1 MTIKD
6 AERFYKI
13 YNGYT
18 FQMGREE
25 PAKYDAFRELK
36 IPDDMLREW
45 DLDLIAQG
53 FEHLW
58 DEEKNVW
65 SRQGDLLEVIKRF
78 GKGAGVYVDPLL
90 QEMEKM
96 DRLNKQN
103 RILIIENMSG
113 RDREYKSGGVYFIC
127 TNTDQAEHMNE
138 VMKKIMDFT
147 CTDKDNL
154 EYPGWTDIN
163 GRFTAAKNAYKRAL
177 KKYSTL

>member
-18 FQMGREE
+18 FQMDREE

-36 IPDDMLREW
+36 IPDDVLREW

-58 DEEKNVW
+58 DEDKNVW

-90 QEMEKM
+90 LKWK
-96 DRLNKQN
+96 R
-103 RILIIENMSG
+103 
-113 RDREYKSGGVYFIC
+113 
-127 TNTDQAEHMNE
+127 
-138 VMKKIMDFT
+138 
-147 CTDKDNL
+147 
-154 EYPGWTDIN
+154 WT
-163 GRFTAAKNAYKRAL
+163 G
-177 KKYSTL
+177 STSRTGS